1 MILVSCT
8 WLVRVGS
15 EDQSYLVSMPVT
27 SVRPRGCRAP
37 RVNLK
42 FVPLGLR
49 TFLPRTAAV
58 GKCWELQAPGSS
70 HQWFLSINGSQ
81 ELEHKYPSS
90 LPFGWDN
97 YEAWALYCFPGDCA
111 LVAHWGKLAH
121 CMLLGDCILGGGG
134 LFPFPQYWSLGLP
147 LHLSP
152 CLLWELM
159 CRHVDDTQKRT
170 QGLWAEAPLWPRFCL
185 LLECSSCCHPMAL
198 LLSLNLHIF
207 PFLLFDIY
215 VQIEGMS
222 SVIKCSALSIL

>member
-8 WLVRVGS
+8 WLVRVIS

-42 FVPLGLR
+42 FVSLGLR

-97 YEAWALYCFPGDCA
+97 YEA
-111 LVAHWGKLAH
+111 
-121 CMLLGDCILGGGG
+121 
-134 LFPFPQYWSLGLP
+134 
-147 LHLSP
+147 
-152 CLLWELM
+152 
-159 CRHVDDTQKRT
+159 
-170 QGLWAEAPLWPRFCL
+170 
-185 LLECSSCCHPMAL
+185 
-198 LLSLNLHIF
+198 
-207 PFLLFDIY
+207 
-215 VQIEGMS
+215 
-222 SVIKCSALSIL
+222 